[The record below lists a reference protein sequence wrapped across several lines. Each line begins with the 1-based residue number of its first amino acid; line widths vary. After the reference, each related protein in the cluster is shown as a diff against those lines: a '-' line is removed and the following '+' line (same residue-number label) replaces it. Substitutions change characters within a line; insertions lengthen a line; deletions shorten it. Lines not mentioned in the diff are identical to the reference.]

1 MSEAILAMSG
11 FLGVLILYLHRNTTK
26 QLTGLRGDMTDQ
38 GRDLRTEI
46 ADQGKELRQA
56 ITDQGKE
63 LRQAITD
70 QGKELRTEIAGCES
84 RLGDRISDLS
94 ALVTALA
101 DSTLDLSR
109 SVGRLEGSHEAARQT
124 EAA

>member
-1 MSEAILAMSG
+1 MFEAILAMSG

-26 QLTGLRGDMTDQ
+26 QITGLRGVMTDQ

-46 ADQGKELRQA
+46 ADQGKEIADQGKDLRQA
-56 ITDQGKE
+56 ITDQGEE
-63 LRQAITD
+63 LR
-70 QGKELRTEIAGCES
+70 GEIAGCES

-94 ALVTALA
+94 ALVTALT

>member
-46 ADQGKELRQA
+46 ADQGKDLRTEIADQGKDLRQA
-56 ITDQGKE
+56 
-63 LRQAITD
+63 
-70 QGKELRTEIAGCES
+70 IAGCES